1 LNNEESYMTDR
12 RQKAIDRATKLRA
25 SMQSERELGNDA
37 AAQAFASAMSRM
49 LLEHELLNS
58 DLDQHEHEGAMKVEE
73 PIIERQVSFESM
85 GVKTVARSNASLTH
99 LAQVVGQAHL
109 AKILVSRRSNAL
121 WFVGTALACE
131 TSEFM
136 LSTLWRSLGKL
147 ARSSYKQAAP
157 AQRALQM
164 AVGTRPESSQ
174 VYTQSFK
181 QAFIC
186 HLAIRYK
193 EELDATVTRFDT
205 VHAEAAE
212 AEANTAP
219 QQTGLMVVNNAIARV
234 QSYVDS
240 KYGKPRRGRGGRGSS
255 SYSSLGSAAGRAAA
269 NGVNLR
275 ANGLGSGRKGI
286 GA

>member
-1 LNNEESYMTDR
+1 MTDR

-73 PIIERQVSFESM
+73 PIIERQVSLESM
-85 GVKTVARSNASLTH
+85 GIKTAARSNASLTH
-99 LAQVVGQAHL
+99 LAQVVGRAHL

-136 LSTLWRSLGKL
+136 LATLWRSLGKL
-147 ARSSYKQAAP
+147 ARSSYKQAAS

-164 AVGTRPESSQ
+164 EVGTRPESSQ

-205 VHAEAAE
+205 VHAE

>member
-1 LNNEESYMTDR
+1 
-12 RQKAIDRATKLRA
+12 
-25 SMQSERELGNDA
+25 
-37 AAQAFASAMSRM
+37 M
-49 LLEHELLNS
+49 L
-58 DLDQHEHEGAMKVEE
+58 A
-73 PIIERQVSFESM
+73 
-85 GVKTVARSNASLTH
+85 
-99 LAQVVGQAHL
+99 
-109 AKILVSRRSNAL
+109 
-121 WFVGTALACE
+121 
-131 TSEFM
+131 
-136 LSTLWRSLGKL
+136 TLWRSLGKL
-147 ARSSYKQAAP
+147 ARSSYKQVAP

-205 VHAEAAE
+205 VHAEA
-212 AEANTAP
+212 EANTAP

-240 KYGKPRRGRGGRGSS
+240 KYGKPRQGRGRRGSS
-255 SYSSLGSAAGRAAA
+255 SYSSLGIAAGQAAA

>member
-1 LNNEESYMTDR
+1 MTDR

-49 LLEHELLNS
+49 LIEHELLNS

-73 PIIERQVSFESM
+73 PIIERQVSLEAL
-85 GVKTVARSNASLTH
+85 GVKTTQRSNASLTH

-109 AKILVSRRSNAL
+109 AKILVSRRSNSI
-121 WFVGTALACE
+121 WFVGTSLACE

-136 LSTLWRSLGKL
+136 LATLWRSLGKL

-164 AVGTRPESSQ
+164 EVGTRPESSQ

-205 VHAEAAE
+205 VHAEA
-212 AEANTAP
+212 EANTAP

-240 KYGKPRRGRGGRGSS
+240 KYGKPWRGRGGRGSS

>member
-1 LNNEESYMTDR
+1 MTDR

-49 LLEHELLNS
+49 LIEHELLNS
-58 DLDQHEHEGAMKVEE
+58 DLDQHEAAGVVKVEE
-73 PIIERQVSFESM
+73 PIVERLVSLEAL
-85 GVKTVARSNASLTH
+85 GVKTAQRLNASLAH
-99 LAQVVGQAHL
+99 LAQVVGRAHL
-109 AKILVSRRSNAL
+109 AKILVSRGSNSI
-121 WFVGTALACE
+121 WFVGTSLACE

-136 LSTLWRSLGKL
+136 LATLWRSVGKL
-147 ARSSYKQAAP
+147 ARSSYKSAQP

-164 AVGTRPESSQ
+164 EMDTRPESAQ
-174 VYTQSFK
+174 VFTASFK
-181 QAFIC
+181 QAFI
-186 HLAIRYK
+186 LRLSDRYRT
-193 EELDATVTRFDT
+193 ELEATVTQFDAGWPMAA
-205 VHAEAAE
+205 AEAAK
-212 AEANTAP
+212 AETNVTP

-255 SYSSLGSAAGRAAA
+255 SYSSLGNAAGRAAA
-269 NGVNLR
+269 DGVNLR
-275 ANGLGSGRKGI
+275 ANGLGTGRKGI